1 MNHKEGKRKPKR
13 VCVGREMEKRGKE
26 CDTLCVG
33 SEAGSQRGTRP
44 AGSPP
49 SQELAETTSGKIE
62 KLPLLQY
69 LHLVRKKKSRKNNN
83 LKKL

>member
-13 VCVGREMEKRGKE
+13 VCVGEEMEKRGNQKE

-49 SQELAETTSGKIE
+49 S
-62 KLPLLQY
+62 
-69 LHLVRKKKSRKNNN
+69 
-83 LKKL
+83 

>member
-33 SEAGSQRGTRP
+33 WGES
-44 AGSPP
+44 
-49 SQELAETTSGKIE
+49 LE
-62 KLPLLQY
+62 KMGEDKTLEI
-69 LHLVRKKKSRKNNN
+69 KKKLRKEKSVTLCVLAGEGVAKGEQDRLARLPARN
-83 LKKL
+83 